1 MRLRLCRDRG
11 LPSLYRET
19 DETPDLDRGNRDDP
33 LLLLLNKKK
42 KFFILIY
49 AQVPG
54 A

>member
-1 MRLRLCRDRG
+1 MRLLLCRDRG